1 MFLRELKEP
10 VTCLKGAGSAAA
22 AKLARLGITTVA
34 TLLCHYPRP
43 QDYEDRSRPVPLKEW
58 MKGRICTEVKV
69 LAKDWF
75 VYNGMKTLKIYVED
89 ESARAALV
97 CIKRSFLENKLK
109 AGTRWRLFGNF
120 YFKHGE
126 IQSAGFD
133 VKPLGVIAPGSS
145 SGWLNNP
152 IAPVYP
158 LTKGIKQDFLRSLT
172 YQALTRYGTALEDE
186 LPMSIIARDGLLRK
200 RDSVRA
206 IHYPASW
213 EERDRARKTLIYEE
227 LFYLEVMVGR
237 RAMRRKK
244 TGAGDQGRQQVGEGT
259 GDVAGNNVLSHNAE
273 TADKN
278 QFPSSSLT
286 PLQRRLLER
295 LPFSLTPGQEAAV
308 KEINQDMD
316 GPFPMAR
323 LLQGDVGSGKTLVSF
338 LAALKAVEMGGQ
350 AALMAPTELLA
361 RQHAENAA
369 LLLEPLGIRLAF
381 LTGNIRAAGRAQ
393 LLKALAAGEI
403 DVAAGT
409 HALFSKDVAYNNLSF
424 VVVDEQHRFGV
435 LQRQAIMAKGNVAG
449 SPPDLLMMS
458 ATPIPRS
465 LALTVF
471 GDLDV
476 SVIRDMPPGRKPV
489 KTHLATQS
497 NEAKVYNFVR
507 KELEAGRQAY
517 FVYPLIEGGDE
528 SVAIKDGGLKDAVSM
543 AERLSKEIFPK
554 FPLKLLHSRIDDE
567 EKRLTMDA
575 FRRGDIK
582 ILAATSVVEVGV
594 DVPNASC
601 MVVEHAERF
610 GLSALHQ
617 LRGRVGRGSDQAYCF
632 LIYSDQERPG
642 EQSRFAEFRK
652 QGLSPQDLS
661 EEERSPEGKRLMVML
676 ENTDGFV
683 IAEKDLLFRGP
694 GQISGLEQSGYLKL
708 GIADPV
714 KDAGELARARTDA
727 FAILEADPGLET
739 GENCVIAEVLERAA
753 PFGEMGL

>member
-1 MFLRELKEP
+1 MFLRELKGP
-10 VTCLKGAGSAAA
+10 VTRLRGVGDAAA

-34 TLLCHYPRP
+34 ALLCHYPWEW
-43 QDYEDRSRPVPLKEW
+43 EDRSRHVPLKDW
-58 MKGRICTEVKV
+58 MKGRICTEVTV
-69 LAKDWF
+69 LAQDWF
-75 VYNGMKTLKIYVED
+75 GYGAMRTLKIYVED
-89 ESARAALV
+89 ESARASLA
-97 CIKRSFLENKLK
+97 CFHRPHIGKTLEV
-109 AGTRWRLFGNF
+109 GTRWRLFGKF
-120 YFKHGE
+120 YFKRGE
-126 IQSAGFD
+126 IQSSDFD
-133 VKPLGVIAPGSS
+133 YEPLAAIN
-145 SGWLNNP
+145 SGKSHGLLNNP
-152 IAPVYP
+152 IMPIYH
-158 LTKGIKQDFLRSLT
+158 LTEGIKMKPLRKLT
-172 YQALTRYGTALEDE
+172 SRALEEFGPALEDE
-186 LPMSIIARDGLLRK
+186 LPMSLIARDGLLHK
-200 RDSVRA
+200 RDAVRA
-206 IHYPASW
+206 IHFPTSW
-213 EERDRARKTLIYEE
+213 EERDRARKTLKYEE

-237 RAMRRKK
+237 RAIQRKNK
-244 TGAGDQGRQQVGEGT
+244 GT
-259 GDVAGNNVLSHNAE
+259 GVVVGNQVVSHNAE
-273 TADKN
+273 FTNKN
-278 QFPSSSLT
+278 PDPSSSLT

-338 LAALKAVEMGGQ
+338 LAALKAVEAGGQ

-369 LLLEPLGIRLAF
+369 LILEPLGIRLAF
-381 LTGNIRAAGRAQ
+381 LTGNIKAAGRAQ
-393 LLKALAAGEI
+393 LLRALTAGEI
-403 DVAAGT
+403 DMVAGT
-409 HALFSKDVAYNNLSF
+409 HALFSKDVAYNNLTF

-435 LQRQAIMAKGNVAG
+435 LQRQAIMAKGQIAVGDLSPGNIAG

-497 NEAKVYNFVR
+497 NETKVYNFVR

-528 SVAIKDGGLKDAVSM
+528 NVAIKDGGLKDAVSM

-554 FPLKLLHSRIDDE
+554 FPLKLLHSKIDDE

-575 FRRGDIK
+575 FRRGEIK

-632 LIYSDQERPG
+632 LIYSDQDE
-642 EQSRFAEFRK
+642 ELRK
-652 QGLSPQDLS
+652 QGINPQDLS
-661 EEERSPEGKRLMVML
+661 EEERSPQGKRLMVML

-714 KDAGELARARTDA
+714 KDAVELARARTDA
-727 FAILEADPGLET
+727 FAILEADPGLEQS
-739 GENCVIAEVLERAA
+739 ENRVIAEVLERAA
-753 PFGEMGL
+753 PFGEVGL